1 MYNRQYFVLFG
12 KKLTKED
19 FLEATSAFLDVILS
33 KEDATL
39 EVVEG
44 STIKNA
50 VVKSNEEIV
59 EEVFARL
66 GLSFSKEG
74 TRYIRDI
81 VLYYLVHKDK
91 ILNIKVDVHPILFEK
106 YNVGYE
112 KLRACMRE
120 AIKFAMVK
128 PTPLTKNLFE
138 DNIKKNKT
146 VPAKE
151 FIVKVLD
158 FCKYY
163 AISLEK

>member
-19 FLEATSAFLDVILS
+19 FLEATSAFLDVI
-33 KEDATL
+33 
-39 EVVEG
+39 
-44 STIKNA
+44 
-50 VVKSNEEIV
+50 NEEIV

-81 VLYYLVHKDK
+81 VLYYLVNKDK
-91 ILNIKVDVHPILFEK
+91 MVNIKVDVHPILFEK

-138 DNIKKNKT
+138 DSIKKNKT

>member
-1 MYNRQYFVLFG
+1 MYNWQYFILFG

-19 FLEATSAFLDVILS
+19 LLEAISAFLDVILS

-44 STIKNA
+44 PTIKNSSI
-50 VVKSNEEIV
+50 KSNEEIV

-81 VLYYLVHKDK
+81 VLYYMLHKDK
-91 ILNIKVDVHPILFEK
+91 MVNIKVDVHPILFEK
-106 YNVGYE
+106 YKVGYE

-128 PTPLTKNLFE
+128 PTPLTKKLFE

-146 VPAKE
+146 VPVKE

-158 FCKYY
+158 YCKYY
-163 AISLEK
+163 AISMEK

>member
-1 MYNRQYFVLFG
+1 MYNQQYFILFG

-44 STIKNA
+44 PTIKNSSI
-50 VVKSNEEIV
+50 KSNEEIV

-81 VLYYLVHKDK
+81 VLYYMLHKDK
-91 ILNIKVDVHPILFEK
+91 MVNIKVDVHPILFEK
-106 YNVGYE
+106 YKVGYE

-128 PTPLTKNLFE
+128 PTPLTKKLFE

-146 VPAKE
+146 VPVKE

-158 FCKYY
+158 YCKYY
-163 AISLEK
+163 AISMEK

>member
-1 MYNRQYFVLFG
+1 MYNRQYFILFG

-19 FLEATSAFLDVILS
+19 FLEATSALLDVILS

-44 STIKNA
+44 PTIKNSSI
-50 VVKSNEEIV
+50 KSNEEIV

-81 VLYYLVHKDK
+81 VLYYMLHKDK
-91 ILNIKVDVHPILFEK
+91 MVNIKVEVHPILFEK
-106 YNVGYE
+106 YKVGYE

-128 PTPLTKNLFE
+128 PTPLTKKLFE

-146 VPAKE
+146 VPVKE

-158 FCKYY
+158 YCKYY
-163 AISLEK
+163 AISMEK

>member
-50 VVKSNEEIV
+50 VVKTNEEIV

-66 GLSFSKEG
+66 GLSF
-74 TRYIRDI
+74 
-81 VLYYLVHKDK
+81 
-91 ILNIKVDVHPILFEK
+91 
-106 YNVGYE
+106 
-112 KLRACMRE
+112 
-120 AIKFAMVK
+120 
-128 PTPLTKNLFE
+128 
-138 DNIKKNKT
+138 
-146 VPAKE
+146 
-151 FIVKVLD
+151 
-158 FCKYY
+158 
-163 AISLEK
+163 

>member
-1 MYNRQYFVLFG
+1 MYNRQYFILFG

-19 FLEATSAFLDVILS
+19 FLEATSALLDVILS

-44 STIKNA
+44 PTIKNSSI
-50 VVKSNEEIV
+50 KSNEEIV

-81 VLYYLVHKDK
+81 VLYYMLHKDK
-91 ILNIKVDVHPILFEK
+91 MVNIKVDVHPILFEK
-106 YNVGYE
+106 YKVGYE

-128 PTPLTKNLFE
+128 PTPLTKKLFE

-146 VPAKE
+146 VPVKE

-158 FCKYY
+158 YCKYY
-163 AISLEK
+163 AISMEK